1 MLIGISDQMGA
12 RFDRLRCEVFQN
24 LILSPMNTGLL
35 RAAIATAPT
44 VYGIETKN
52 DSSIFWH
59 IDYIATAP
67 TVYGIET
74 RTILLHLLENL
85 LVATALTVYGIETYH
100 LRTRD

>member
-1 MLIGISDQMGA
+1 M
-12 RFDRLRCEVFQN
+12 
-24 LILSPMNTGLL
+24 P
-35 RAAIATAPT
+35 
-44 VYGIETKN
+44 
-52 DSSIFWH
+52 
-59 IDYIATAP
+59 IATAP